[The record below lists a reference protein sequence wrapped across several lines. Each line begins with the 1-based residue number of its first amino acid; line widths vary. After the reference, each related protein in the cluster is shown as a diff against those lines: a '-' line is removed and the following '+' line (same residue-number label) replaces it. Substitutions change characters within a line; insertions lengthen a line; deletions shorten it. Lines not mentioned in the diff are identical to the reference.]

1 MRDDE
6 RATIRV
12 LGGIAGVTAAGT
24 GVYVLA
30 ISHVGHL
37 ASTALALL
45 AVSLLLFIAAAEPD
59 SGDAPTAEELE

>member
-6 RATIRV
+6 RALIRV
-12 LGGIAGVTAAGT
+12 LGGIAGVTAAGI
-24 GVYVLA
+24 GVYALA

-45 AVSLLLFIAAAEPD
+45 AVSVVLFIVAEEPTD
-59 SGDAPTAEELE
+59 DPPTAEDVE

>member
-6 RATIRV
+6 RALIRV
-12 LGGIAGVTAAGT
+12 LGGVAGVIATAI
-24 GVYVLA
+24 GVYALA

-45 AVSLLLFIAAAEPD
+45 AISVVLFIAAAEPD